1 MDIHNDIEQY
11 AERIEQEGNRL
22 ENISKAMEKACMVEA
37 SYITI
42 PMAVYED
49 LIRKSEQ
56 VEAFKRLNRKNK
68 YLDKNFARVFD
79 MPEPEEE

>member
-11 AERIEQEGNRL
+11 AERIEQEVNRL
-22 ENISKAMEKACMVEA
+22 ENISKALEKACMVDA

-42 PMAVYED
+42 PTAVYED

-56 VEAFKRLNRKNK
+56 IKAFKRLNRKNK
-68 YLDKNFARVFD
+68 YLDKDFARLFD

>member
-1 MDIHNDIEQY
+1 MDIRNDVERI
-11 AERIEQEGNRL
+11 ERIEQKGNRL
-22 ENISKAMEKACMVEA
+22 ENISKVMEKACMVDA

-42 PMAVYED
+42 PVAVYED

-56 VEAFKRLNRKNK
+56 IETFKRLNRKNK